1 MKKIKIASLKALDQW
16 KVEDVHQRT
25 VLIQQKTPQ
34 KSSMNS
40 KIYML
45 LLKGL
50 TYNSNVLNVMNR

>member
-1 MKKIKIASLKALDQW
+1 
-16 KVEDVHQRT
+16 
-25 VLIQQKTPQ
+25 
-34 KSSMNS
+34 MNS